1 MRLAEWR
8 ARFQGPTLLV
18 APLGWDCFGKD
29 EFEIPVRKRLVNPES
44 SGILHPKTNSVRV
57 RTVG

>member
-1 MRLAEWR
+1 MRLSEWR

-29 EFEIPVRKRLVNPES
+29 EFEFPVRKRSVNPEY
-44 SGILHPKTNSVRV
+44 IPKTNSVRV
-57 RTVG
+57 RTVS